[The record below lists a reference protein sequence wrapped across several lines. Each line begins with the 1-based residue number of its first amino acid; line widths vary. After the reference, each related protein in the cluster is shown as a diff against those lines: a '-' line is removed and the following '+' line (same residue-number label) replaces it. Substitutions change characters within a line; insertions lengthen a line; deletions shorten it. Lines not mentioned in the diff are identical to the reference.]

1 MRKITV
7 EELLRK
13 YAVGERDFTGVEI
26 VEFRIRDLL
35 EINLSGSDFRYANIQ
50 KLVRYTEGIKL
61 NLSCANLRGL
71 NLEYAHFE
79 HANLQKADLSYTDMW
94 CAALHSAD
102 LTGTDLSG
110 AKLHE
115 AVFYNANLSR
125 ANLSGAHLLDTH
137 FDYANLTEANFRYAR
152 KVNFGNAYLQDTI
165 MSDGSVINIS
175 RKMS

>member
-1 MRKITV
+1 MNV
-7 EELLRK
+7 EQLLRR
-13 YAVGERDFTGVEI
+13 YDTGERDFTGVEI
-26 VEFRIRDLL
+26 VEFRLRHLT
-35 EINLSGSDFRYANIQ
+35 EINLSGSDFRYANLQ

-102 LTGTDLSG
+102 LTGADLSG

-115 AVFYNANLSR
+115 AVFYNVNLSR

-137 FDYANLTEANFRYAR
+137 FDYANLTEANFKYAR

-165 MSDGSVINIS
+165 MPDGNIINVS
-175 RKMS
+175 RQV